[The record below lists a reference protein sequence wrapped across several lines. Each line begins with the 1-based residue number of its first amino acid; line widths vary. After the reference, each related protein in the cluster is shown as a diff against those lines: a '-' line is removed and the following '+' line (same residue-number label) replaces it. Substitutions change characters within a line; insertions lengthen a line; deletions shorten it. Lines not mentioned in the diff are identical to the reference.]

1 MSRPP
6 GSGRASPA
14 EQTSLPKM
22 KGGYAIMKELQ
33 KLASFQVYEHINC
46 SGITYLENALYD
58 TAYQLYHGGMPA
70 PNGGTTIGYAAKLLH
85 AMEAFDFLF
94 DSVEGL
100 PGYDGAHHVLK
111 NYLVGREDDAGKI
124 IVSEKEG
131 DVSPIYL
138 SAVGYQQMQ
147 NINGRTV
154 WENGRAVMENCRKFE
169 ALMID
174 SEYKDN
180 QLPSGKNHKDF
191 AEFIRKEF
199 YRQKKIPG
207 IKKKQEEKAKKKAEQ
222 FRAAYGFDQHE
233 IESVADDNNNADDD
247 DDTEVEAEEAAA
259 DNSQEAEEEVEA
271 DDPDQKYFDKMGNYC
286 PAGLGSSFSS
296 LGSHHA

>member
-46 SGITYLENALYD
+46 SGMTYGETALYE

-100 PGYDGAHHVLK
+100 PGYDGAHLVLVK
-111 NYLVGREDDAGKI
+111 NYLVGREEDAGKI

-154 WENGRAVMENCRKFE
+154 WENGRVLSWRIA
-169 ALMID
+169 
-174 SEYKDN
+174 
-180 QLPSGKNHKDF
+180 
-191 AEFIRKEF
+191 
-199 YRQKKIPG
+199 
-207 IKKKQEEKAKKKAEQ
+207 
-222 FRAAYGFDQHE
+222 
-233 IESVADDNNNADDD
+233 
-247 DDTEVEAEEAAA
+247 
-259 DNSQEAEEEVEA
+259 
-271 DDPDQKYFDKMGNYC
+271 
-286 PAGLGSSFSS
+286 GSSK
-296 LGSHHA
+296 L